1 MQILFFSLKLDI
13 LKKKMIYPEI
23 LRLEEL
29 AGLVF
34 SVFQEV
40 QMLNSYSA
48 TDCYISGLHM
58 G

>member
-1 MQILFFSLKLDI
+1 MFFSLKLDI
-13 LKKKMIYPEI
+13 LKMIY
-23 LRLEEL
+23 LVVLQLEEL

-34 SVFQEV
+34 PVFQKV
-40 QMLNSYSA
+40 QKLNSYSA